1 MWVMFGKQRGSRN
14 QRRSAKRGGRRKNVR
29 IRAIEPKPLGR
40 SFKRKKRLVSRIWL
54 DKVLA
59 GEGEVQI

>member
-14 QRRSAKRGGRRKNVR
+14 QRRSAKRGRRQNNVR
-29 IRAIEPKPLGR
+29 PRAIGPNKLGR
-40 SFKRKKRLVSRIWL
+40 SFKRRKRLVSRIWL

-59 GEGEVQI
+59 GEREVQI

>member
-14 QRRSAKRGGRRKNVR
+14 QRRSAKRGGRRDNVKE
-29 IRAIEPKPLGR
+29 RAIEPMALGR
-40 SFKRKKRLVSRIWL
+40 SLMRRKRLVSRIWL

-59 GEGEVQI
+59 GEREVEI